1 MPETTATFHF
11 AAPHWL
17 WALLVLVP
25 VAIWLY
31 YTLRKSENTR
41 IKDYADAHLLPHL
54 VGARELVTRGKWRHF
69 AYWALLWI
77 PLVIAMAGPRWNYT
91 EIQMFSPRN
100 SLVVVLDIS
109 RSMQVAD
116 VRPSRFSRARQEL
129 EDLLNQ
135 GQGLRFG
142 LIAFASV
149 AHVIAPV
156 TEDLK
161 SIRRILPA
169 LSTDLV
175 RLQGSRLSYALDRAG
190 QLLEGQPL
198 ESSHSLLLISDGGFV
213 EEGLIDQIEALTEK
227 GIRLHVLG
235 IGTEKG
241 GWVPE
246 PDKPMR
252 GQVFWKPVL
261 SRLNEGQL
269 RSLAKAG
276 SGIYQSADYLDDDTQ
291 EILDAV
297 MQNGSVQTV
306 GENQTRVWEEHFYWL
321 VGLVLLLLISQY
333 RRLSLLSIVR
343 KGTVS

>member
-1 MPETTATFHF
+1 MSDTTATFHF

-17 WALLVLVP
+17 WALLVLLP

-54 VGARELVTRGKWRHF
+54 IGARELVSRGKWRHF

-77 PLVIAMAGPRWNYT
+77 ALVIAMAGPRWNYT

-100 SLVVVLDIS
+100 SLVVILDIS
-109 RSMQVAD
+109 RSMQVTD

-129 EDLLNQ
+129 EDILNQ
-135 GQGLRFG
+135 GQSLRIG

-156 TEDLK
+156 TEDLN
-161 SIRRILPA
+161 SIRRLLPA

-175 RLQGSRLSYALDRAG
+175 SLQGSRLSSALDRAG
-190 QLLEGQPL
+190 QLLGGQSQD
-198 ESSHSLLLISDGGFV
+198 SSHSLLLVSDGGFA
-213 EEGLIDQIEALTEK
+213 EEGLIDQIEDLTKK

-235 IGTEKG
+235 IGTEEG

-252 GQVFWKPVL
+252 GQGFWKPVL
-261 SRLNEGQL
+261 SRLDEDQL
-269 RSLAKAG
+269 RSLTKAG
-276 SGIYQSADYLDDDTQ
+276 RGIYQSADYLDDDTQ

-297 MQNGSVQTV
+297 MQLGSVQTV
-306 GENQTRVWEEHFYWL
+306 GDDQTRVWKEHFYWL

-333 RRLSLLSIVR
+333 RRFGLLGIVR
-343 KGTVS
+343 KGTV

>member
-1 MPETTATFHF
+1 MPETTAAFHF

-17 WALLVLVP
+17 WALLALLP

-54 VGARELVTRGKWRHF
+54 VGARELVARGKWRHF
-69 AYWALLWI
+69 TYWAFLWI

-100 SLVVVLDIS
+100 SLVVILDIS

-135 GQGLRFG
+135 GQSLRIG

-156 TEDLK
+156 TEDLN
-161 SIRRILPA
+161 SIHRILPA

-175 RLQGSRLSYALDRAG
+175 RLQGSRLSSALDRAG
-190 QLLEGQPL
+190 QLLEGQPQD
-198 ESSHSLLLISDGGFV
+198 SSHSLLLISDGDFA
-213 EEGLIDQIEALTEK
+213 EEGLIDKIEVLAKK
-227 GIRLHVLG
+227 GIRLNVLG
-235 IGTEKG
+235 IGTKEG

-246 PDKPMR
+246 PDKPIM
-252 GQVFWKPVL
+252 GQGIWKPVL
-261 SRLNEGQL
+261 SRLNEDQL

-291 EILDAV
+291 EILNAV
-297 MQNGSVQTV
+297 MQYGSVQTV
-306 GENQTRVWEEHFYWL
+306 GENQTRVWEERFYWL
-321 VGLVLLLLISQY
+321 VGLVMLLLMSQY
-333 RRLSLLSIVR
+333 RRFSMLGMVR
-343 KGTVS
+343 KGAVQ

>member
-1 MPETTATFHF
+1 MSETNVSFHF

-17 WALLVLVP
+17 WALLVLIP

-54 VGARELVTRGKWRHF
+54 VGARELMAQGKWRHF

-77 PLVIAMAGPRWNYT
+77 LLVIAMAGPRWNYT

-109 RSMQVAD
+109 RSMQVTD

-135 GQGLRFG
+135 SQGLRIG

-175 RLQGSRLSYALDRAG
+175 RLQGSRLSSALERAG
-190 QLLEGQPL
+190 QLLEGQPQD
-198 ESSHSLLLISDGGFV
+198 SSHSLLLISDGDFV
-213 EEGLIDQIEALTEK
+213 EEGLINQIEVLSKK
-227 GIRLHVLG
+227 GMKLHVLG
-235 IGTEKG
+235 IGTKEG

-252 GQVFWKPVL
+252 SQGFWNPVL
-261 SRLNEGQL
+261 SRVNEEQL

-297 MQNGSVQTV
+297 MQHGSVQTA
-306 GENQTRVWEEHFYWL
+306 GDNQTRIWEEQFFWL
-321 VGLVLLLLISQY
+321 VGLVLILLMSQY
-333 RRLSLLSIVR
+333 RRFSLFVR
-343 KGTVS
+343 IRKRTAQ